1 MEKVEVEFQF
11 EMGQAVKVQVV
22 NTITTGVVFGRI
34 AYEVQGAKMNR
45 YRIHVDHLP
54 IHDYMEPWEDSLV
67 KVQELPV
74 GTKVKR

>member
-11 EMGQAVKVQVV
+11 EMGQTVKVQVV
-22 NTITTGVVFGRI
+22 STITTGVVFGRI

-45 YRIHVDHLP
+45 YRIQVDNLP

-67 KVQELPV
+67 AVQALPV